1 MLTGPMLDILEQ
13 AGEDV
18 LTLTEGIEPEKFFS
32 SHLTQMEALRQI
44 RIMAETVGNL
54 PGELKSQIAEIDWA
68 GWSVLAT
75 QLATTGGFERDAV
88 WFGVRSLI
96 PATLLWLRVYR
107 SNQPELFSYAP

>member
-1 MLTGPMLDILEQ
+1 MLSGPLLDILQE
-13 AGEDV
+13 AGENV
-18 LTLTEGIEPEKFFS
+18 LTLTEGLEPEEFFS

-44 RIMAETVGNL
+44 RNMAETAGNL
-54 PGELKSQIAEIDWA
+54 PPELKSQIAEIDWA
-68 GWSVLAT
+68 GWSVLGA

-107 SNQPELFSYAP
+107 NSQPRLFSYAP

>member
-1 MLTGPMLDILEQ
+1 MLSGPLLDILEE
-13 AGEDV
+13 AGENV
-18 LTLTEGIEPEKFFS
+18 LTLTEGLEPEEFFS

-44 RIMAETVGNL
+44 KNMAETAGNL
-54 PGELKSQIAEIDWA
+54 PPGLKSQIAEIDWG
-68 GWSVLAT
+68 GWSVLGT

-107 SNQPELFSYAP
+107 KNQPELFSYAP

>member
-1 MLTGPMLDILEQ
+1 MLTGPLLDILQQ

-18 LTLTEGIEPEKFFS
+18 LTLTEGLEPEQFFS

-44 RIMAETVGNL
+44 RSMAETVGNL
-54 PGELKSQIAEIDWA
+54 PPTLKATIAEIDWG
-68 GWSVLAT
+68 GWSALGS
-75 QLATTGGFERDAV
+75 QLATSGGFERDAA

-107 SNQPELFSYAP
+107 KNQPELFGYEP